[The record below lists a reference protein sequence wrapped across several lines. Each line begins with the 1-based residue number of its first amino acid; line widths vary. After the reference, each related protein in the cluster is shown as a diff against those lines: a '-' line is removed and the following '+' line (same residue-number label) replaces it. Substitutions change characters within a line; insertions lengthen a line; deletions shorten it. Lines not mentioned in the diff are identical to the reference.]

1 VRQSPRLA
9 YRPRLES
16 LEDRALP
23 NNFFHLGHGHPDLP
37 GVGDLFGPA
46 TVGDSGDQ
54 ERDNPGVAPLQSNPY
69 GASYAQWSARW
80 WQYALSVPTS
90 QSPFLDQTGANFA
103 AGQSG
108 NVWFLSGA
116 FVFTPGPGEPPP
128 INPNLAQVDR
138 HVTLPAG
145 KALFFPVLNAEW
157 DNLVPGGPNTTYTVD
172 QLRQLAKA
180 GMDGAENMQVQVDG
194 HSIKN
199 VPSYRVQS
207 PVFSYTLPDDNI
219 TSFASGVNVPGQT
232 VSPAV
237 GDGVYLML
245 RPLSVGKHVIHFSGD
260 FGQGNFALDIT
271 YHITVTPGKGK
282 D

>member
-1 VRQSPRLA
+1 VRQPKRPA
-9 YRPRLES
+9 YRPYLES

-23 NNFFHLGHGHPDLP
+23 NNFFHPGHGLA
-37 GVGDLFGPA
+37 DLFTPA
-46 TVGDSGDQ
+46 TAAALAGQ
-54 ERDNPGVAPLQSNPY
+54 EENNPGVAPVQSNPY

-90 QSPFLDQTGANFA
+90 QSPFLDQTGENFA

-116 FVFTPGPGEPPP
+116 FVFSPGPGAPPP

-138 HVTLPAG
+138 HVTLPSG

-157 DNLVPGGPNTTYTVD
+157 DNLVPGGPNTTFTVD
-172 QLRQLAKA
+172 ELRQLAKQN
-180 GMDGAENMQVQVDG
+180 MDAAENLKVEVDG
-194 HSIKN
+194 RSVKD
-199 VPSYRVQS
+199 VAGYRVQS
-207 PVFSYTLPDDNI
+207 PVFSYSLPQDNI
-219 TSFASGVNVPGQT
+219 TSFATGIDVPGQT

-237 GDGVYLML
+237 SDGVYLML

-260 FGQGNFALDIT
+260 FGPNQFALDIT
-271 YHITVTPGKGK
+271 YHITVTPGHGKG
-282 D
+282 